1 MVSEYQ
7 GAEGLHYYPSFL
19 DIEHYRRKGPH
30 IGHQMHLCELAAE
43 GQVSLE
49 QFKSM
54 VKDAK
59 FICKSCG
66 RVAAE
71 ELNLCNPVPL
81 ESAPK

>member
-1 MVSEYQ
+1 MSEYR
-7 GAEGLHYYPSFL
+7 GVEGVEGPYYYPSFI
-19 DIEHYRRKGPH
+19 DIERYRRKGPH

-43 GQVSLE
+43 GRISLE
-49 QFKSM
+49 QFKSI

-71 ELNLCNPVPL
+71 ELHLCDPVSL
-81 ESAPK
+81 